1 MSALSL
7 QQVMSSRFRTS
18 AIADGQTKYL
28 MEALGLSTKAN
39 VARLAIGRSLGLAS
53 LPEENLDAKGLEIPA
68 SSLFSQD
75 DVALWV
81 GFFVSHAQLFNG
93 VKVDSMEALR
103 NQLRAHWHRGA
114 KLLIDDWRDSGENY
128 DTFVTTLARRRADL
142 PETAS
147 GAPRSIEVP
156 SAVQLTED
164 ISSALTKALSEIGV
178 SAEVREVLHGPRLSR
193 YRVVLK
199 DVNQFDRLRRGA
211 ESLALV
217 LGLNNQRPVIATSD
231 VAKTVTIDIARPKD
245 SWTVAGVT
253 DFLDA
258 VAKQPHDGLFVCPG
272 VDVTGRPVAFNLQA
286 VPHLL
291 VGGSTGQGK
300 SVCVHALLTSLIERY
315 TPSHLRLALIDPKR
329 VEFNKYAKSKF
340 LWKDEVAAGEQAS
353 AELLDKLLE
362 EMEDR
367 YKRFE
372 ILGVDNLKDANSK
385 GLQLPYIVACV
396 DELAELILVDR
407 SAETKIARLAQKAR
421 AAGIHLIL
429 ATQRPDAKTFS
440 GLIRSNVPGRIAL
453 TVQKAT
459 ESQIILDDVGA
470 EDLLGAGDMII
481 KLPAAEPIRAHGYF
495 LSAAD
500 VNVIVSRNR

>member
-1 MSALSL
+1 MSTLSL

-53 LPEENLDAKGLEIPA
+53 LPDENLDAKGLEIPA
-68 SSLFSQD
+68 SSLFSQE
-75 DVALWV
+75 DVALWI

-93 VKVDSMEALR
+93 LKIDSMEALR

-114 KLLIDDWRDSGENY
+114 KLLIDDWRDSAENY

-142 PETAS
+142 PEIAS
-147 GAPRSIEVP
+147 AARSSEVP
-156 SAVQLTED
+156 QVVQPTED
-164 ISSALTKALSEIGV
+164 MSSTLTKALSEIGV
-178 SAEVREVLHGPRLSR
+178 SAEVRSVMHGPRLSR
-193 YRVVLK
+193 YRVTLK

-211 ESLALV
+211 DSLALV
-217 LGLNNQRPVIATSD
+217 LGLQNQRPVIATSD
-231 VAKTVTIDIARPKD
+231 MAKTVTIDIARPKD
-245 SWTVAGVT
+245 TWTVAGPRE
-253 DFLDA
+253 FLDA
-258 VAKQPHDGLFVCPG
+258 VAKQPQDGLYVCPG
-272 VDVTGRPVAFNLQA
+272 VDVTGNPVAFNLQA

-300 SVCVHALLTSLIERY
+300 SVCVHALLTSLIEKY
-315 TPSHLRLALIDPKR
+315 TPSYLKLALIDPKR

-340 LWKDEVAAGEQAS
+340 LWKDQIAAGEQAS
-353 AELLDKLLE
+353 ADLLDKLIE
-362 EMEDR
+362 EMDGR
-367 YKRFE
+367 YQRFE
-372 ILGVDNLKDANSK
+372 TLGIDNIKDAN
-385 GLQLPYIVACV
+385 GRGTQLPYIVACV
-396 DELAELILVDR
+396 DELAELVLVDR

-440 GLIRSNVPGRIAL
+440 GLIRSNIPGRIAL

-481 KLPAAEPIRAHGYF
+481 KLPATDPIRAHGYF
-495 LSAAD
+495 LSTAD
-500 VNVIVSRNR
+500 VNTIVSRTR